1 MTDLRLA
8 SSDEVAV
15 AVREVL
21 EGTSGAFA
29 PIPEGVSEAARW
41 LEVLKPDTP
50 VEEADA
56 AVVLPTSGSTGNPRA
71 VVLSRS
77 ALVAAATAGHARLGG
92 PGAWVCALAP
102 HHVAGLMV
110 HVRAH
115 LSGIPAVVVDQHLT
129 GLAELTL
136 PDVPAYL
143 SLVPTQLYRALRQND
158 LRTALR
164 RYTVL
169 LGGAAADRAELE
181 RAKDFG
187 IRVVTTYGMT
197 ETCGGVVYDGVPL
210 DGVHVGLDDD
220 GRISLTGP
228 TTFSGYRLDPD
239 ATAEVLDGRTFLTS
253 DRGAWVGERLEVR
266 GRIDDVVISGGVNVD
281 LAQLQRVV
289 DRALGVERVV
299 VIGVPDPQWGARIV
313 AVTTSDITLDAIR
326 DRLDGRVEREA
337 LPRDL
342 HRLDAFPRTSS
353 GKIDRRT
360 LVAQWGA

>member
-1 MTDLRLA
+1 VTDLRLVTSA
-8 SSDEVAV
+8 EVPDAV
-15 AVREVL
+15 KAVL
-21 EGTSGAFA
+21 EGESGPLA
-29 PIPEGVSEAARW
+29 PLPEEATAVNRW
-41 LEVLKPDTP
+41 LDVLKPDLP
-50 VEEADA
+50 LEEPDA
-56 AVVLPTSGSTGNPRA
+56 AVVLPTSGSTGNPRG

-77 ALVAAATAGHARLGG
+77 ALLAAAGAGHDRLGG
-92 PGAWVCALAP
+92 TGAWVCSLAP

-110 HVRAH
+110 HVRAFV
-115 LSGIPAVVVDQHLT
+115 SGIPATVVDQQLT
-129 GLAELTL
+129 GLPDIVL
-136 PDVPAYL
+136 PDGPAYI

-181 RAKDFG
+181 RAKELG

-239 ATAEVLDGRTFLTS
+239 ATTEVLDGRTFLTS
-253 DRGAWVGERLEVR
+253 DRGAWVGGRLDIR

-281 LAQLQRVV
+281 IAQLQRVV

-299 VIGVPDPQWGARIV
+299 VLGVPDPQWGARIV
-313 AVTTSDITLDAIR
+313 AVTTSDLTLTALH
-326 DRLDGRVEREA
+326 DRLDGRVERSA

-342 HRLDAFPRTSS
+342 RRVDAFPRTSS

-360 LVAQWGA
+360 IASEWTA